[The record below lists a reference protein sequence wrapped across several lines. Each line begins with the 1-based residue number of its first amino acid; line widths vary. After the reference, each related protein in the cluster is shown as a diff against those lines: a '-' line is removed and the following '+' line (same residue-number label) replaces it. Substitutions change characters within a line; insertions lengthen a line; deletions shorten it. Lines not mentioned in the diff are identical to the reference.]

1 MRWVEGRVLT
11 RSALLGAF
19 AALIVSACG
28 AGSQAPTVVI
38 DMSNALDEGIV
49 MALGDV
55 HDDLERVT
63 GEAPLRGVSRR
74 RVGCVDRRIRLTVVD
89 AAVAAATPLLAD
101 LGPQEYAIH
110 EERCGSE
117 GRWLRVAGGSAL
129 AVQWALY
136 DLLQRLGIRYFH
148 PESTFYPEALE
159 WPDTPLRV
167 REGPSMGRRTM
178 HAHRRHPIELSGPL
192 GESELDMAGYQRRWI
207 DWSVKMRQTAVD
219 GWDRALVGDYAYR
232 RGFPRVVGLNLA
244 NSQQGAQP
252 LLDADDPR
260 PEAEQLARAVDRL
273 MAAAPDL
280 PTPRRLE
287 VQFNPSEFT
296 EIDHERT
303 LVRLFALTEHFE
315 RSYPEATIEAI
326 NHGTYAE
333 PQPPYGRRFFD
344 LPALAPSA
352 LGVQIHTLMFYD
364 LERSAAGVYGNVNY
378 NGLYEFLKEE
388 QSRRR
393 IVHYPES
400 SWWLTFDLPVPLYLA
415 PVTIDAR
422 AHDIALLRPYLTD
435 DPKAKSGVVGHHL
448 FTSGQEWGYWM
459 VDYCVAQMTWDAD
472 SSAEQCIEEIVDS
485 FAESEVLT
493 DVLASV
499 RERQVDDLRDPRLLR
514 LLVGS
519 DDETEAGAALGIVVH
534 PLPPRPSEVAAL
546 DDREALELEVDL
558 AVMGAMAADFHAW
571 ADRVDATLPAQPSEA
586 RPWVEEIADGLRVFA
601 LRAEHAV
608 AIYRGALALRRGDLG
623 HGAAEQAL
631 EEARSL
637 TSSAREVIR
646 RREGNYRYPPALT
659 IDGDER
665 GRPGAVRNRTVY
677 PFRVLSRTHRLFYWE
692 RPERQLAA
700 LLEAD
705 RRWLV
710 PSATILPL
718 GGQLSLRVD
727 PALRGDLSVTW
738 GDESVESG
746 LTEHAYAATG
756 RYPWR
761 AQAEQ
766 GENTWL
772 AEGEV
777 VVVERCLAF
786 PQGSVVVDEP
796 RAAAQVEGLLPG
808 LLLGISVDPRGEP
821 AMVLAEVDGEPT
833 TTASGVVWRPFD
845 GSRSGPSP
853 LEVRLRGIG
862 ELEIADA
869 ILRFDAEQGGEA
881 APRLEITGLLVTDNL
896 VRLLVGSGSFEPPG
910 ARSLLAELFG
920 YSDDELPAMLPLRAH
935 ALGSRECAGGRL
947 EGRG

>member
-1 MRWVEGRVLT
+1 M
-11 RSALLGAF
+11 GAS
-19 AALIVSACG
+19 AALIVGGCG
-28 AGSQAPTVVI
+28 AGPQAPTVVI
-38 DMSNALDEGIV
+38 DMSSGLDEGIV

-55 HDDLERVT
+55 REDLERVT
-63 GEAPLRGVSRR
+63 GEASLRGVGRR
-74 RVGCVDRRIRLTVVD
+74 APGCVDRRIRLTVVD
-89 AAVAAATPLLAD
+89 AEAAAATPLLAD

-110 EERCGSE
+110 EQRCGND

-136 DLLQRLGIRYFH
+136 DLLQRLGVRYFH

-159 WPDTPLRV
+159 WPDAPIRA

-232 RGFPRVVGLNLA
+232 RGFPRIVGLNLA

-260 PEAEQLARAVDRL
+260 PEAEQLASAVDRL
-273 MAAAPDL
+273 MTGAPDL

-303 LVRLFALTEHFE
+303 LARLSALTEHFA
-315 RSYPEATIEAI
+315 RAYPEATIEAI

-352 LGVQIHTLMFYD
+352 LGVQLHTLMFYD
-364 LERSAAGVYGNVNY
+364 LERSAAGVYGNADY
-378 NGLYEFLKEE
+378 KGLYRFLQEE

-422 AHDIALLRPYLTD
+422 ARDIALLRPYLAD
-435 DPKAKSGVVGHHL
+435 DPQAKSGVVGHHL

-459 VDYCVAQMTWDAD
+459 VDYCVAQMTWNVDL
-472 SSAEQCIEEIVDS
+472 SGEECVENIVDS
-485 FAESEVLT
+485 FAESEVLM
-493 DVLASV
+493 DVLSAV
-499 RERQVDDLRDPRLLR
+499 RERQVEDMRDPRLLR

-534 PLPPRPSEVAAL
+534 PLPPRPSEVAGL
-546 DDREALELEVDL
+546 DDRGALELELDL
-558 AVMGAMAADFHAW
+558 AAMGAMAADFHDW
-571 ADRVDATLPAQPSEA
+571 ADRVEATLPAQSSEA
-586 RPWVEEIADGLRVFA
+586 GPWVEEIADGLRVFA
-601 LRAEHAV
+601 LRAEHSV

-623 HGAAEQAL
+623 RGAAEQAL
-631 EEARSL
+631 QAARSL
-637 TSSAREVIR
+637 TSSARDVIR

-665 GRPGAVRNRTVY
+665 GRPGAVPNRTVY
-677 PFRVLSRTHRLFYWE
+677 PFRVLSRAHRLFYWE

-710 PSATILPL
+710 PSATLVPL

-727 PALRGDLSVTW
+727 PALRGALRVRW

-746 LTEHAYAATG
+746 LTEHAYAAPG

-766 GENTWL
+766 GERTWL
-772 AEGEV
+772 AEGEA

-808 LLLGISVDPRGEP
+808 LLLGVSVDPRGEP
-821 AMVLAEVDGEPT
+821 AMVLAEVDDEPMT
-833 TTASGVVWRPFD
+833 PLPGVAWRPLD
-845 GSRSGPSP
+845 GGQSGPSP
-853 LEVRLRGIG
+853 LAVRLRGIG

-869 ILRFDAEQGGEA
+869 ILSIDADPGGEA
-881 APRLEITGLLVTDNL
+881 SPRLEITGSLVTDNL
-896 VRLLVGSGSFEPPG
+896 VGLLVGSGSFEPAG

-920 YSDDELPAMLPLRAH
+920 YSDDELPATLPLRAH
-935 ALGSRECAGGRL
+935 ALGSEECDGGGGDR
-947 EGRG
+947 